1 MTITFRALFFLPF
14 LVSASVAWAQQSFD
28 LSVYY
33 DVMAS
38 NKIQDIDNELKVLE
52 KFNAS
57 SKAAYEG
64 TLMMKKAGLLKK
76 AKDKID
82 LFKAG
87 RKKLEAVIKTEPGNA
102 EWRFLRLMIQENAP
116 KAVNYRNEL
125 DTDSKFI
132 VNNYKSLSP
141 VVQQAINSYSK
152 NSKILNSKDF

>member
-1 MTITFRALFFLPF
+1 MKIIFRVLLFLLFLI
-14 LVSASVAWAQQSFD
+14 SKSEARAQQGFD
-28 LSVYY
+28 ISVYY

-38 NKIQDIDNELKVLE
+38 DKIQVIDNELKVLE
-52 KFNAS
+52 KLNSS
-57 SKAAYEG
+57 SKGAYEG

-76 AKDKID
+76 AKDKIE

-87 RKKLEAVIKTEPGNA
+87 RKKLEAVIKLEPENA

-125 DTDSKFI
+125 DIDSKFI
-132 VNNYKSLSP
+132 ANNYKSLSP
-141 VVQQAINSYSK
+141 VVQKAINSYSK